1 VSASRRDWTVRDL
14 LDLRE
19 TALGGYVATCL
30 GSQYET
36 GEKNRDSAVGVIICS
51 SNIWQG
57 SSSIV

>member
-1 VSASRRDWTVRDL
+1 VSASRRYWTVRDL

-36 GEKNRDSAVGVIICS
+36 GEKTEILLSGSLSALQIFGMVPPP
-51 SNIWQG
+51 
-57 SSSIV
+57 